1 VHSPRGEIVLLRNKL
16 WVVAVAVAVCLSSV
30 PAWASRTDD
39 GPARAKDKKA
49 ASIRL
54 ATPKGVERPFPS
66 QSLVDV
72 SLAALARID
81 DKSSGSHASPG
92 GPAPG
97 LQKRSLV
104 PRGHDGEGPSSGP
117 APGAGVAALPEPSAL
132 LSFAVGLLVAR
143 RAIGAMWR

>member
-1 VHSPRGEIVLLRNKL
+1 MLLRNKL
-16 WVVAVAVAVCLSSV
+16 WLVAPAICLLSA

-39 GPARAKDKKA
+39 RAAHAKDKKA

-54 ATPKGVERPFPS
+54 TTPERVDRPFPS

-81 DKSSGSHASPG
+81 DKSSGSHGSAG
-92 GPAPG
+92 GPPPG

-104 PRGHDGEGPSSGP
+104 PRGHDGGGPSSGF

-132 LSFAVGLLVAR
+132 LSFGVGLLVAR
-143 RAIGAMWR
+143 RALGAKWR